1 MPNLNGREASSV
13 TGHPHYDGPVVL
25 RAEAI
30 RKNYGHVQALKGVD
44 FEARRGEVHALVGD
58 NGAGKSTFI
67 KILSGAVLADG
78 GRLLVDDS
86 PVTIKSPDDAQRLG
100 IETVYQDLAIAE
112 ALDLGENIFLGRE
125 LLRPGLLGRLGF
137 IDRAEMRRQGMLHL
151 QRLGTTISSSSVPL
165 ESMSGGQKQAVA
177 VARAAVWGQRVL
189 ILDEPAAA
197 LGVRQTAEV
206 LDLVRRSARDN
217 GLAVVFISHNVPQ
230 VLEIADRITVL
241 RQGRVCLHTSRGEAS
256 VDLLV
261 RAMSGLMDPDEKGL
275 PS

>member
-1 MPNLNGREASSV
+1 MTEHQQGEA
-13 TGHPHYDGPVVL
+13 PVVL
-25 RAEAI
+25 RAESI
-30 RKNYGHVQALKGVD
+30 RKSYGHVQALKGVD
-44 FEARRGEVHALVGD
+44 FTARRGEVHALVGD

-67 KILSGAVLADG
+67 KILSGAVLADS
-78 GRLLVDDS
+78 GRLLVDGS
-86 PVTIKSPDDAQRLG
+86 PVTIKSPDDAQKLG

-137 IDRAEMRRQGMLHL
+137 IDRAEMRRQGMRHL
-151 QRLGTTISSSSVPL
+151 QRLGTTITSSSVPL

-241 RQGRVCLHTSRGEAS
+241 RQGRVCLHSSRGEAS
-256 VDLLV
+256 VELLV
-261 RAMSGLMDPDEKGL
+261 RAMSGLMDPDDMDL
-275 PS
+275 NS